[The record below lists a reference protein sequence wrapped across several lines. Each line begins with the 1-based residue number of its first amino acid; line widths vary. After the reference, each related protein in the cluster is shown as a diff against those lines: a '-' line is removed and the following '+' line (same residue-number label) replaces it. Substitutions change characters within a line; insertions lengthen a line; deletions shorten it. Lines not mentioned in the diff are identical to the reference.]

1 MKRLLTFIA
10 ISLLIGS
17 AVYAYRVKYD
27 SIVLAEQV
35 AKLKSRIHREK
46 DAIAVLKAEWQ
57 YVNRPDRV
65 QALADA
71 HTDLKPMSVHQVVRW
86 SELPARQA
94 PTDAIAG
101 KLEALGLLETTGSTA
116 KPSDSKKSGGPA
128 QAGAASAPAPAKT
141 GAPR

>member
-10 ISLLIGS
+10 LALLIGS

-71 HTDLKPMSVHQVVRW
+71 HTDLKAMSVNQVARW
-86 SELPARQA
+86 SEIPQRPAQA
-94 PTDAIAG
+94 DMIAG

-116 KPSDSKKSGGPA
+116 KPQDGKKPA
-128 QAGAASAPAPAKT
+128 AHVPAAPAAAPAPPKAGAA
-141 GAPR
+141 R

>member
-10 ISLLIGS
+10 LSLLIGS

-71 HTDLKPMSVHQVVRW
+71 HTDLKSMSVNQVVRW
-86 SELPARQA
+86 SEIPPRQVQS
-94 PTDAIAG
+94 DAIAG

-116 KPSDSKKSGGPA
+116 KPQDAKKPA
-128 QAGAASAPAPAKT
+128 ASSPTAPPSAPKAGAA
-141 GAPR
+141 R

>member
-71 HTDLKPMSVHQVVRW
+71 HTDLKGMSINQVARW
-86 SELPARQA
+86 SEIPPRQA
-94 PTDAIAG
+94 QSDAIAG
-101 KLEALGLLETTGSTA
+101 KLESLGLPETTGSTV
-116 KPSDSKKSGGPA
+116 KPHEVRKPA
-128 QAGAASAPAPAKT
+128 APGHGASPAANAPAKT